1 MNLSSRNYML
11 PTCTP
16 FRSSGGICNPS
27 ADYRSMESHQSTY
40 KYERPL
46 DNAFIKAN
54 GGTAYSTMNG
64 GKKKT
69 TKKKK
74 TTTKKKSTTK
84 KKKTQKK

>member
-11 PTCTP
+11 PSFTP
-16 FRSSGGICNPS
+16 FRSSGGICKPS
-27 ADYRSMESHQSTY
+27 TDYRSMESHQSTY

-64 GKKKT
+64 GKKKKT
-69 TKKKK
+69 IKKKK
-74 TTTKKKSTTK
+74 TTTKKKST

>member
-1 MNLSSRNYML
+1 ML
-11 PTCTP
+11 PSFTP
-16 FRSSGGICNPS
+16 FRSSGGICKPS
-27 ADYRSMESHQSTY
+27 TDYRSMESHQSTY

-64 GKKKT
+64 GKKKKT
-69 TKKKK
+69 IKKKK
-74 TTTKKKSTTK
+74 TTTKKKST